1 MEKVNLPDLAGHGVW
16 FIPKVTIPEQRQLEE
31 RCIIKPLRAEGSSK
45 TGGYSEEIRE
55 SGRIDRSRVR
65 LHRSDSP
72 AFGLRLQLH
81 HEYYGVRVMPHP
93 FLIPKCTLFIYSEAN
108 RPVVPISGIQKTL
121 IYV

>member
-81 HEYYGVRVMPHP
+81 HETNRGCCKVCNP
-93 FLIPKCTLFIYSEAN
+93 FLVYGDLCVIHSL
-108 RPVVPISGIQKTL
+108 V
-121 IYV
+121 